1 MNGPA
6 EPMARPVTL
15 APVGRGAEVV
25 LLVEDD
31 DAVRALAFEVL
42 SELGYD
48 VLAASDG
55 FEALRLQARQHRPIQ
70 LLITDVV
77 MPRMNGPDLAKRLLT
92 RIPGLAVLFVSGY
105 ASDESWGRAFC
116 SNKGRSCRS
125 LFRRMRLRVK
135 RGKR

>member
-1 MNGPA
+1 M
-6 EPMARPVTL
+6 
-15 APVGRGAEVV
+15 
-25 LLVEDD
+25 
-31 DAVRALAFEVL
+31 RALAFEVL

-92 RIPGLAVLFVSGY
+92 RIPGLAVLFMSGY
-105 ASDESWGRAFC
+105 APDRVVGQGLLQQQGTFLQKPFSPDALARKAREALNHRA
-116 SNKGRSCRS
+116 SS
-125 LFRRMRLRVK
+125 
-135 RGKR
+135 